1 MYPSWSKER
10 AVPEAMLR
18 VDDLTIDY
26 ATGKLWQRVLRG
38 ITFEIRPA
46 EVVGILGDSGSGKT
60 TLALALLGLL
70 PPSARIRWGAVT
82 FEGRDLLALKELEL
96 EKIRGAKVS
105 MIFQEPEMTL
115 NPVMQA
121 IDHVAEVIA
130 AHRDWTSRS
139 CRAEA
144 RRILA
149 QVNLDPDSRFLS
161 AYPHELSGGQRQ
173 RLVIAQALAC
183 RPDLLVA
190 DEPTAS
196 LDLILQ
202 LQWLSLMKDLRKQF
216 GLGILLITHDP
227 AILNGFADRVLVM
240 YRGRIVEE
248 GGFEQLVRRPLHPY
262 TQGLLRSMAPPPSQ
276 VRQRTK
282 HLVTIPGSISVG
294 ESTGCPF
301 EPRCADR
308 LAECGRREPPDIG
321 FEDGRRVRCLKY
333 GE

>member
-1 MYPSWSKER
+1 MYRYSNNER
-10 AVPEAMLR
+10 GLREGLLR

-26 ATGKLWQRVLRG
+26 AIGKLRQHVLHG
-38 ITFEIRPA
+38 ISFEIRPA
-46 EVVGILGDSGSGKT
+46 EVIGILGESGSGKT
-60 TLALALLGLL
+60 TLALALLGVLSS
-70 PPSARIRWGAVT
+70 SARIRGGAIR
-82 FEGRDLLALKELEL
+82 FEGRDLLTLKEREL

-115 NPVMQA
+115 NPVKQA

-130 AHRDWTSRS
+130 AHCNRTTRF

-149 QVNLDPDSRFLS
+149 QVNFDPDSRLVS
-161 AYPHELSGGQRQ
+161 AYPHQLSGGQRQ

-183 RPDLLVA
+183 RPQLLVA

-196 LDLILQ
+196 LDSILQ
-202 LQWLSLMKDLRKQF
+202 VQWLSLMKDLRKQF
-216 GLGILLITHDP
+216 SLAMILITHDP
-227 AILNGFADRVLVM
+227 AILTGLADRVLVM

-248 GGFEQLVRRPLHPY
+248 ACFEQLVRRPLHPY

-276 VRQRTK
+276 VRQGTK
-282 HLVTIPGSISVG
+282 HLFTIPGSISAG
-294 ESTGCPF
+294 KSTGCPF

-308 LAECGRREPPDIG
+308 LAECEKREPPDIG

>member
-26 ATGKLWQRVLRG
+26 ATGKLWQRVLQG

-46 EVVGILGDSGSGKT
+46 EVVGLLGDSGSGKT

-70 PPSARIRWGAVT
+70 PPSARIRWGTVT

-130 AHRDWTSRS
+130 AHCDWTSRS

-202 LQWLSLMKDLRKQF
+202 LKWLSLMKDLRKQF
-216 GLGILLITHDP
+216 GLAILLITHDP

-240 YRGRIVEE
+240 YRGRIVE
-248 GGFEQLVRRPLHPY
+248 G
-262 TQGLLRSMAPPPSQ
+262 
-276 VRQRTK
+276 
-282 HLVTIPGSISVG
+282 
-294 ESTGCPF
+294 
-301 EPRCADR
+301 
-308 LAECGRREPPDIG
+308 
-321 FEDGRRVRCLKY
+321 
-333 GE
+333 